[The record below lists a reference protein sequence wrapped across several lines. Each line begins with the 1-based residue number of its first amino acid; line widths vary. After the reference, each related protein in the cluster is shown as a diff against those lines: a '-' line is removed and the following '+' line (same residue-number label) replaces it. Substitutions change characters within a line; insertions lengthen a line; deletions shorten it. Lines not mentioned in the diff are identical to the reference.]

1 MSEPNNSLNRA
12 KFYQLALFPMNNGA
26 TNVYFVLILSYIATF
41 GNKVLGLAMVFASFM
56 VTGMRVFDAITDPI
70 IGAIMDKTD
79 GKFGKFRPF
88 MVIGNIVMAISV
100 IALYILTP
108 LVPASMEW
116 LRYTLFI
123 LLYAVWVIGYTF
135 QTSVTRSAQ
144 PVLTNDPKQRPLFT
158 VFNTVASLLGMGAMQ
173 FVGPIIAGDNIA
185 GDYNATWFAIMTP
198 IGVVISVVLTVLA
211 IIGIWEKD
219 QTKYFGLGG
228 KQEQVKVSEYVTIVK
243 NNKPLQRLMV
253 AGGGCKLALAIATN
267 VTVLCMLYGCMTQ
280 FGLGFGQGQV
290 LSGMLEQTNEGEKQ
304 IVGIQLSDDTQMLAI
319 TLDGEALEYDE
330 KEKTYKL
337 NTETAIETITAT
349 TAGEVIQT
357 AEGGQLAISD
367 GIDAVA
373 IYIDENGKPADLEL
387 EGMGM
392 PVGLQKDNS
401 GKFTGMN
408 IAESN
413 RIIGLLADNEG
424 QIINTKNES
433 VMLMLDENNEITGLK
448 ADDTIKLASR
458 NRYDSLYLIMMVMGY
473 VFSAP
478 FFLLTVRTSQKHG
491 QKRSLMTYVAVA
503 FLCYIGVLAL
513 LLLWKLG
520 DPAWNLTIFEGELFK
535 PGFKL
540 TINLYT
546 ILFILFFGVGY
557 GAYYATADM
566 PIPMVADCADYETY
580 RSGKFIPG
588 IMGTLFSLVDKLV
601 SSLSATVVS
610 IALLF
615 IGVSDLPTKA
625 TPYVEGMN
633 WVVIAL
639 FCLVPMCAWALT
651 LWAMKGYELD
661 GKRIKTI
668 NAVNAARKEAI
679 AKGMSLQEAMETIT
693 DETVIQ

>member
-1 MSEPNNSLNRA
+1 MNENQGMNRA

-88 MVIGNIVMAISV
+88 MVIGNVIMAVSV
-100 IALYILTP
+100 IILYMLTP
-108 LVPASMEW
+108 LIPATMEW
-116 LRYTLFI
+116 LRYVAFI
-123 LLYAVWVIGYTF
+123 VLYAIWVIGYTF

-144 PVLTNDPKQRPLFT
+144 PVLTNDSQQRPLFT
-158 VFNTVASLLGMGAMQ
+158 VFNTIASLLGMGVMQ
-173 FVGPIIAGDNIA
+173 ALAPIIAGDNIA

-198 IGVVISVVLTVLA
+198 IGIVISVVLTILA

-228 KQEQVKVSEYVTIVK
+228 KQEQVKASEYIGIVK
-243 NNKPLQRLMV
+243 GNKPLQRLMV
-253 AGGGCKLALAIATN
+253 AGGGCKLALSIATN

-280 FGLGFGQGQV
+280 FGTTVDASGAVIGQ
-290 LSGMLEQTNEGEKQ
+290 
-304 IVGIQLSDDTQMLAI
+304 
-319 TLDGEALEYDE
+319 
-330 KEKTYKL
+330 
-337 NTETAIETITAT
+337 
-349 TAGEVIQT
+349 
-357 AEGGQLAISD
+357 
-367 GIDAVA
+367 
-373 IYIDENGKPADLEL
+373 
-387 EGMGM
+387 
-392 PVGLQKDNS
+392 
-401 GKFTGMN
+401 
-408 IAESN
+408 
-413 RIIGLLADNEG
+413 
-424 QIINTKNES
+424 
-433 VMLMLDENNEITGLK
+433 
-448 ADDTIKLASR
+448 
-458 NRYDSLYLIMMVMGY
+458 NRYDSLFLIMMIMGY

-491 QKRSLMTYVAVA
+491 QKKSLMTYVAVA
-503 FLCYIGVLAL
+503 FICYIGVLVM

-520 DPAWNLTIFEGELFK
+520 DPAWNLTVFEGELFK

-546 ILFILFFGVGY
+546 VLFVLFFGVGY

-615 IGVSDLPTKA
+615 IGVNDLPTKT

-639 FCLVPMCAWALT
+639 FCIVPMVAWLLT
-651 LWAMKGYELD
+651 LWAMRGYELD
-661 GKRIKTI
+661 GKRLKVIQ
-668 NAVNAARKEAI
+668 AVNAARKQAI
-679 AKGMSLQEAMETIT
+679 AGGMSAQEAMQTIT
-693 DETVIQ
+693 DETVSVE